1 MKIFLTAL
9 AIIALVAVAG
19 ICIMSLG
26 GLMGFKYESTAV
38 LQIHPSM
45 LAIAPSTNSSTDGA
59 LMTRHYME
67 SEFETVVSAET
78 LNSAIQAIAL
88 DQRWGLS
95 LEETL
100 EKVKT
105 MVSAEPRRG
114 TDFIEI
120 KARSHNQEDAHD
132 ILNAVVDSYIARRN
146 KMEMARAKKAI
157 EALDKELQEQGDL
170 VNDKRKNLT
179 PLIQSYGIPYFD
191 PRDSTQNEATEEKMH
206 LNAQQRLDQLE
217 QDRDRLKIQIDQL
230 IKTSAEE
237 MIPTAAA
244 LELPENQVSILYTQY
259 LETLRES
266 EKLAAQG
273 LAEDHP
279 DRVALTAQA
288 NELMGNA
295 KKAVISLKE
304 VLNNRLNLVDR
315 QVERMKETILNKKE
329 ISLER
334 AMRQHEYNSARE
346 EYEQS
351 RNLLREMKI
360 QQQEQRAL
368 LKMPRQ
374 AVTRHE

>member
-19 ICIMSLG
+19 IRIMSLG
-26 GLMGFKYESTAV
+26 GLMGFKYESTVVVQVHYTVFA
-38 LQIHPSM
+38 LPSSKG
-45 LAIAPSTNSSTDGA
+45 STHGT
-59 LMTRHYME
+59 LMTRNYMVN
-67 SEFETVVSAET
+67 EFETITSNAT
-78 LNSAIQAIAL
+78 LNSAIEAIAL
-88 DQRWGLS
+88 AQRWDLS

-132 ILNAVVDSYIARRN
+132 IVNAVVDSYIARRN

-191 PRDSTQNEATEEKMH
+191 PHDSTQNEATEEKMH

-237 MIPTAAA
+237 MIPTVAA

-279 DRVALTAQA
+279 SQVALTTQA

-304 VLNNRLNLVDR
+304 TLNTRLNLVGR

-334 AMRQHEYNSARE
+334 AMRQHEYNSAKE

-351 RNLLREMKI
+351 RDLLREMKLH
-360 QQQEQRAL
+360 QAEQRAL

>member
-1 MKIFLTAL
+1 
-9 AIIALVAVAG
+9 
-19 ICIMSLG
+19 
-26 GLMGFKYESTAV
+26 
-38 LQIHPSM
+38 
-45 LAIAPSTNSSTDGA
+45 
-59 LMTRHYME
+59 ME

-132 ILNAVVDSYIARRN
+132 IVNAVVDSYIARRN

>member
-132 ILNAVVDSYIARRN
+132 IVNAVVDSYIARRN

-279 DRVALTAQA
+279 SRVALTTQA

>member
-19 ICIMSLG
+19 IRIMSLG
-26 GLMGFKYESTAV
+26 GLMGFKYESTVVVQVHYTVFA
-38 LQIHPSM
+38 LPSSKG
-45 LAIAPSTNSSTDGA
+45 STHGT
-59 LMTRHYME
+59 LMTRNYMVN
-67 SEFETVVSAET
+67 EFETITSNAT
-78 LNSAIQAIAL
+78 LNSAIEAIAL
-88 DQRWGLS
+88 AQRWDLS

-132 ILNAVVDSYIARRN
+132 IVNAVVDSYIARRN

-179 PLIQSYGIPYFD
+179 PLIQSYVIPYFD
-191 PRDSTQNEATEEKMH
+191 PHDSTQNEATEEKMH

>member
-132 ILNAVVDSYIARRN
+132 IVNAVVDSYIARRN

>member
-26 GLMGFKYESTAV
+26 GLMGFKYESTV
-38 LQIHPSM
+38 VVQVHPSM

-132 ILNAVVDSYIARRN
+132 IVNAVVDSYIARRN